1 MSDGSDVSISEISS
15 EEENDDV
22 VIYGIE
28 PYKFEPKAE
37 NSGQCESAPP
47 TPPPSPG
54 VERLLNTAWYVLLLT
69 FIETLSHKML
79 TPLCPVTRIQV
90 QLRAL
95 RCHANAHR
103 MRVLLGAECR
113 QGQDFPSTR
122 PRLRDGKRRIP
133 HVLPHPIHFG
143 GGVQE
148 AGTLPSTIP

>member
-1 MSDGSDVSISEISS
+1 MSDGSDVSLCEISS

-28 PYKFEPKAE
+28 PYKYEPKAE
-37 NSGQCESAPP
+37 NTGQGEPAPP

-54 VERLLNTAWYVLLLT
+54 LERLLNTAWYVLLLT
-69 FIETLSHKML
+69 FIKTLSHKML
-79 TPLCPVTRIQV
+79 TALCPVTRIQV

-95 RCHANAHR
+95 RRHANAYR
-103 MRVLLGAECR
+103 MRVLLGTECR
-113 QGQDFPSTR
+113 QGQHFPSTR

-133 HVLPHPIHFG
+133 HVLPDSIHFRSG
-143 GGVQE
+143 IQE